1 MFSFLLSISLNLV
14 NLSFISGYEVS
25 SNQFS
30 ELDPKCEVFTEKKS
44 QFNNVSDHFQRKET
58 EEGTN

>member
-30 ELDPKCEVFTEKKS
+30 ELGPKGEVFTEKK
-44 QFNNVSDHFQRKET
+44 KPI
-58 EEGTN
+58 